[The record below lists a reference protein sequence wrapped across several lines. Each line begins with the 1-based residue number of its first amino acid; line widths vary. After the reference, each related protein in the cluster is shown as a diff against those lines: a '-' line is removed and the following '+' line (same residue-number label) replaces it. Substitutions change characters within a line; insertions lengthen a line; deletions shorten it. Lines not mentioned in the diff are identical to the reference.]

1 MEELK
6 IFYGRLAALSPSMRV
21 LITLV
26 AAFVIISLI
35 AVPPATLG
43 FFMKVFGF
51 STIALLIIAMWKDWT
66 LLMIDQIAEKYF
78 NKPQSEANHG
88 NTGTRD
94 FGDLPVQQDRAVIN
108 DDEEEAE
115 DSPHHQGSRPDQ

>member
-6 IFYGRLAALSPSMRV
+6 LFYERLTAMSPSMRILV
-21 LITLV
+21 TLV
-26 AAFVIISLI
+26 AGFVVVSLI

-51 STIALLIIAMWKDWT
+51 STIALLVIAMWKDWT
-66 LLMIDQIAEKYF
+66 LLLIDEIAEKYF
-78 NKPQSEANHG
+78 NKPQSEANHD

-94 FGDLPVQQDRAVIN
+94 FGDLPVQQDRAVD